1 MRIYTKVGD
10 GGNTSLYDGTKVSKD
25 NIIIDCVGDLDE
37 LNSELGCI
45 IAGVN
50 DNIDVFNENMEFVDI
65 IKQAQVNLFDMGSL
79 LAHPTNPES
88 KNLYFDKDNV
98 LVKELETNIDKMTAV
113 LPKLTN
119 FILPGGN
126 LLMAFTHKTRTVCRR
141 FERKLINLR
150 NSKQTQE
157 GEYVV
162 ENSCIAYINR
172 LSDYLFTFARFV
184 GFLCKTEEI
193 IYKRRA

>member
-50 DNIDVFNENMEFVDI
+50 DNIEVFKESMEYVEI
-65 IKQAQVNLFDMGSL
+65 IKKAQVNLFDMGSL
-79 LAHPTNPES
+79 IAHPSNPES
-88 KNLYFDKDNV
+88 KNLSFDKDGE
-98 LVKELETNIDKMTAV
+98 LVKELETHIDKMTAV

-150 NSKQTQE
+150 NTQQDNE
-157 GEYVV
+157 NAV
-162 ENSCIAYINR
+162 ENSCVAYINR

-184 GFLCKTEEI
+184 GYLCKTEEI
-193 IYKRRA
+193 IYKRRR

>member
-50 DNIDVFNENMEFVDI
+50 DNIEVFKESMEYVEI
-65 IKQAQVNLFDMGSL
+65 IKKAQVNLFDMGSL
-79 LAHPTNPES
+79 IAHPSNPES
-88 KNLYFDKDNV
+88 KNLSFDKDGE
-98 LVKELETNIDKMTAV
+98 LVKELETHIDKMTAV

-150 NSKQTQE
+150 NTQQDNE
-157 GEYVV
+157 NAV
-162 ENSCIAYINR
+162 ENSYVAYINR

-184 GFLCKTEEI
+184 GYLCKTEEI
-193 IYKRRA
+193 IYKRRR